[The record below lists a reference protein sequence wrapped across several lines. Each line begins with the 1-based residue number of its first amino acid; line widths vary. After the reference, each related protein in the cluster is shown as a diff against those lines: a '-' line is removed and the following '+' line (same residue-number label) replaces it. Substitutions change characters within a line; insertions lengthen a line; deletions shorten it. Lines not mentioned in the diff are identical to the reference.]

1 MENFIGGCVCFSVVK
16 MHDFHQILKGGCGLK
31 KDENNYTRELVGR
44 GKILSVGV
52 Q

>member
-1 MENFIGGCVCFSVVK
+1 MENFIGGCVCFSVVE

-31 KDENNYTRELVGR
+31 KDKNNYTRELVGR